1 MGLDQTAYYENSDGE
16 QTEICYWRKH
26 NRLQGWMEQLWRD
39 KGKPNLDP
47 NVQSE
52 FGDFNCIPLPIDESD
67 LEQLEAHVCDKNLP
81 ETGGFFFGDDS
92 FTWEDK
98 DGNPHK
104 GKDYFHKET
113 DLDFIEQ
120 AREAIK
126 NGNKVFYHCW
136 Y

>member
-1 MGLDQTAYYENSDGE
+1 MGLDQTAYYENSNGE

-26 NRLQGWMEQLWRD
+26 NRLPRMDGATLGRQRQTKLRSRKWWIG
-39 KGKPNLDP
+39 N
-47 NVQSE
+47 
-52 FGDFNCIPLPIDESD
+52 FNCIPLPIDESD

-81 ETGGFFFGDDS
+81 ETSGFFFGDDS
-92 FTWEDK
+92 FAWEDK

-104 GKDYFHKET
+104 GKNYFHKET

-136 Y
+136 W